1 MSLVK
6 KNTIFITS
14 AILAIIT
21 LVSIVSADDDDKGDI
36 IILGGG
42 FGEGLGGGGNQGREG
57 VHNSFFRGKQDM
69 FGHCW

>member
-14 AILAIIT
+14 AILAIVT

-42 FGEGLGGGGNQGREG
+42 LGGGGNQGREG
-57 VHNSFFRGKQDM
+57 VYNSFFRGKQDM